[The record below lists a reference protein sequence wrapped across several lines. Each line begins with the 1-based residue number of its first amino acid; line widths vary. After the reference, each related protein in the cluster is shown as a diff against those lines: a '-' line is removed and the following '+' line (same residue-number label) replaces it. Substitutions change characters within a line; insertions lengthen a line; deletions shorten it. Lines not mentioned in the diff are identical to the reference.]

1 MSRTKRKKIRSV
13 ARKDEQ
19 KAELREMI
27 LVTARELV
35 LQKGFAE
42 LSIRKLAEEIGYAP
56 GTIYLYFKN
65 RDEIVREICVRGF
78 SALAEEMKSAAD
90 VVDPQER
97 LAALLRAYADF
108 AVNNPETY
116 RLSFMED
123 PKFTEEMFRSAPLD
137 AEDGAG
143 RQAYD
148 AIVRALRDLKQ
159 SGELAGGEDETLLA
173 EVLWT
178 GVHGAVSLKLIYP
191 AFPTNSTEVLV
202 DKMIHTL
209 LNGLH

>member
-1 MSRTKRKKIRSV
+1 
-13 ARKDEQ
+13 
-19 KAELREMI
+19 
-27 LVTARELV
+27 
-35 LQKGFAE
+35 
-42 LSIRKLAEEIGYAP
+42 
-56 GTIYLYFKN
+56 
-65 RDEIVREICVRGF
+65 
-78 SALAEEMKSAAD
+78 
-90 VVDPQER
+90 VVDPRER
-97 LAALLRAYADF
+97 LAALLRTYADF

-137 AEDGAG
+137 AEDGPG
-143 RQAYD
+143 MQAYA
-148 AIVRALRDLKQ
+148 AIVKALRDLKR
-159 SGELAGGEDETLLA
+159 SGRLARREDETLLA

-191 AFPTNSTEVLV
+191 AFPTNSTEILV